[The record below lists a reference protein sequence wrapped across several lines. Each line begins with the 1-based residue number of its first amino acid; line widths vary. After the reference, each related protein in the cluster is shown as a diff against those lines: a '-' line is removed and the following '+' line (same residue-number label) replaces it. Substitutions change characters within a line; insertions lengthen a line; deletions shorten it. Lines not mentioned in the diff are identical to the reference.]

1 MFKIAC
7 IIVIA
12 AALLA
17 CLVHLVK
24 FRPGNR
30 IDRAPRDLRRYSVL
44 ERLIHLAVTGSF
56 VVLAITGFW
65 PAVLGQ
71 RLSGWWMMAHVAFGG
86 VFAAAVAAMA
96 VRWAHE
102 CRFSDHDWPKHRGQ
116 ALFSQT
122 TRKESQ
128 SPSKFGPCQK
138 ALFWF
143 AVLSGLVT
151 TLTMMVSMTPIFG
164 PEGIEVLLVIHQWS
178 ALALLAAIIVHAY
191 LQTLG
196 RPGTWKSM
204 LDGKVSRP
212 WAEKFRPGWPED

>member
-1 MFKIAC
+1 MFKIAS

-12 AALLA
+12 AAVLA
-17 CLVHLVK
+17 CLAHLVM

-30 IDRAPRDLRRYSVL
+30 IDRAARELRRYSVL

-56 VVLAITGFW
+56 VVLAITGFV
-65 PAVLGQ
+65 PAVLGE

-86 VFAAAVAAMA
+86 VFAAAMAAMA

-102 CRFSDHDWPKHRGQ
+102 CRFEHRGQ

-128 SPSKFGPCQK
+128 SPRFGPCQK

-151 TLTMMVSMTPIFG
+151 TLTMMVSMTPLFG
-164 PEGIEVLLVIHQWS
+164 PEGIEVLLVVHQWS
-178 ALALLAAIIVHAY
+178 ALGLLAAIIVHAY
-191 LQTLG
+191 LQTIG
-196 RPGTWKSM
+196 RPGTWQSM
-204 LDGKVSRP
+204 IDGKVSRP
-212 WAEKFRPGWPED
+212 WAAKFRPGWPAEK